1 MRRATLR
8 IPFPSIALV
17 LIAVLVSTAVHAAS
31 AYQCTRADGSVS
43 FQDQPCTGAAKQ
55 QRLSLPGDPYVSPG
69 AADEQNVE
77 PDAPVT
83 TNLPARVAA
92 PAPRTPPP
100 SFFLCSRYDGT
111 RYISQTGKGGGAA
124 VPFGVLEDAQAF
136 GPAHAAP
143 GGPQISRT
151 AAATAGT
158 YVWVDDRCHRAG
170 PQEACAYLQS
180 QLDDLLAR
188 IRSVS
193 MDAEA
198 PLKQQ
203 ADELRE
209 RMHGC

>member
-8 IPFPSIALV
+8 IPFLSIAFVAITV
-17 LIAVLVSTAVHAAS
+17 LASSASHAAS
-31 AYQCTRADGSVS
+31 AYKCTRADGSVS

-55 QRLSLPGDPYVSPG
+55 QRLSLPNDPYVLPTD
-69 AADEQNVE
+69 ADEQNAE
-77 PDAPVT
+77 PDARAAANV
-83 TNLPARVAA
+83 PARVAA

-111 RYISQTGKGGGAA
+111 RYISQSGKGGGAA

-136 GPAHAAP
+136 GPARPGP
-143 GGPQISRT
+143 GGPQVSR
-151 AAATAGT
+151 AAVATAGT

-180 QLDDLLAR
+180 RLDDVLAR

-203 ADELRE
+203 ADDLRE
-209 RMHGC
+209 RMRGC

>member
-8 IPFPSIALV
+8 IPFLSIAFGAVTV
-17 LIAVLVSTAVHAAS
+17 LASAASHAAS
-31 AYQCTRADGSVS
+31 AYKCTRADGSVS
-43 FQDQPCTGAAKQ
+43 FQDQPCTGATKQ
-55 QRLSLPGDPYVSPG
+55 QRLSLPNDPYVAP
-69 AADEQNVE
+69 ADADEQNAE
-77 PDAPVT
+77 PDAPAA
-83 TNLPARVAA
+83 TNAPARVAA

-124 VPFGVLEDAQAF
+124 VPFGVFEDAQAF
-136 GPAHAAP
+136 GPARPGP
-143 GGPQISRT
+143 GGPQVSRA

-170 PQEACAYLQS
+170 PREACAYLQS
-180 QLDDLLAR
+180 QLDDVLAR

-203 ADELRE
+203 ADDLRE
-209 RMHGC
+209 RMRGC

>member
-8 IPFPSIALV
+8 IPLLLIALAP
-17 LIAVLVSTAVHAAS
+17 IATLASSSSHAAS
-31 AYQCTRADGSVS
+31 AYKCTRADGSVS
-43 FQDQPCTGAAKQ
+43 FQDQPCSSTAKQ
-55 QRLSLPGDPYVSPG
+55 QRLSLPNDPYVAPV
-69 AADEQNVE
+69 AADEQDAE
-77 PDAPVT
+77 PDAPAAANV
-83 TNLPARVAA
+83 PARVAA

-136 GPAHAAP
+136 GPARPAP
-143 GGPQISRT
+143 GGPQISRA
-151 AAATAGT
+151 AAATTGT

-180 QLDDLLAR
+180 QLDDVLAR

-209 RMHGC
+209 RMRGC